1 MVECPE
7 KLLANW
13 LYMDLN
19 TVTNFLSG
27 KKKPQNA
34 NKLSFNLSM
43 ILVNDQGHLI
53 GL

>member
-27 KKKPQNA
+27 KKNPRMPT
-34 NKLSFNLSM
+34 SCWFNLSM

>member
-34 NKLSFNLSM
+34 NKLLVQ
-43 ILVNDQGHLI
+43 LVNDPCQ
-53 GL
+53 